1 MCSPALRARQTWTLV
16 APQRMRSPAPPRACT
31 ATVRSTP
38 KQNAARGPDPA
49 THVVLD
55 TSACIYYLDCPP
67 TDPRCAVL
75 LPVVRSAEEEGE
87 LDLLVSTV
95 AVTELLACP
104 LQGGDREAEASV
116 RLFLDL
122 LCRVVPVDRAVAERA
137 AALRAHHGLRTLVC
151 ADEPPPDTGSAA
163 EEGRQDG

>member
-1 MCSPALRARQTWTLV
+1 MELTS
-16 APQRMRSPAPPRACT
+16 
-31 ATVRSTP
+31 
-38 KQNAARGPDPA
+38 A

-67 TDPRCAVL
+67 TDSRCAVL
-75 LPVVRSAEEEGE
+75 LPVVRSAEKGE

-95 AVTELLACP
+95 TVAELLAGP
-104 LQGGDREAEASV
+104 LRCGDRKAEASV

-137 AALRAHHGLRTLVC
+137 AALRADHGLRTPDALICATALLMGPAVVVGSDERWKRTGGEVDYRHLDDLVHADQPAPDAGAP
-151 ADEPPPDTGSAA
+151 ADE
-163 EEGRQDG
+163 